1 MDFECH
7 AKKHE
12 IYHMDNEVILMTYEQ
27 RTNRSKWYL
36 RKINLIMVNKRDW
49 NGVAE
54 RQEDQLANCNSS
66 GKTERTM
73 NPE

>member
-1 MDFECH
+1 
-7 AKKHE
+7 
-12 IYHMDNEVILMTYEQ
+12 
-27 RTNRSKWYL
+27 
-36 RKINLIMVNKRDW
+36 MVNKRDW

>member
-1 MDFECH
+1 
-7 AKKHE
+7 
-12 IYHMDNEVILMTYEQ
+12 MDNEVILMTYEQ
-27 RTNRSKWYL
+27 RTNRSKQYL

-54 RQEDQLANCNSS
+54 RQEDQLANYNSS

-73 NPE
+73 NSE